1 MRLLSVKIFIFGVLL
16 PFCSYGQNINPDYYK
31 FGAKASVIPQ
41 ELCGFN
47 SLNKTYVFGISDP
60 GLDST
65 SAICQATKRAI
76 ALAALMQN
84 VEVKNYTTGYSSEV
98 YRGNTSTYQSMV
110 ELHVNS
116 SKIPNIV
123 VTDTQFTVY
132 NEAIIYAKINSSTDT
147 VLYDFLFNKFNIE
160 YQWGGYSEYS
170 EQIEITIDD
179 HKSPS
184 ETLVY
189 TRYASVEEVYTSS
202 NEEIYSFPIT
212 RYQYIQPGDSI
223 AQIYRFGLWIN
234 IMRELNVKLGEYS
247 KIYSEQ
253 IRKMSELHKTSDNID
268 EGVSKNVLSFDIKDL
283 YFRGNQVELE
293 LNIDAIDD

>member
-1 MRLLSVKIFIFGVLL
+1 MRLLSVKLVVFGVSLTL
-16 PFCSYGQNINPDYYK
+16 CSFGQNINPDYYK

-47 SLNKTYVFGISDP
+47 SLNKTYTFGISDP
-60 GLDST
+60 GLDSA
-65 SAICQATKRAI
+65 SAIYQAKKRAI

-98 YRGNTSTYQSMV
+98 YRGSTSTYQSMV

-132 NEAIIYAKINSSTDT
+132 NEAIIYAKIVASTDT

-170 EQIEITIDD
+170 EQIEIAIDD
-179 HKSPS
+179 HESPS

-189 TRYASVEEVYTSS
+189 TRYASVEEVYTSKD
-202 NEEIYSFPIT
+202 EEIFPLPIT
-212 RYQYIQPGDSI
+212 RYQYTLPGDSI
-223 AQIYRFGLWIN
+223 AQTYRFGLWIN
-234 IMRELNVKLGEYS
+234 IMRELNTKLGEYS

-253 IRKMSELHKTSDNID
+253 IRKMSETYQSTDKID
-268 EGVSKNVLSFDIKDL
+268 EGVSKNVLSFDIKNL

-293 LNIDAIDD
+293 LSIETISD